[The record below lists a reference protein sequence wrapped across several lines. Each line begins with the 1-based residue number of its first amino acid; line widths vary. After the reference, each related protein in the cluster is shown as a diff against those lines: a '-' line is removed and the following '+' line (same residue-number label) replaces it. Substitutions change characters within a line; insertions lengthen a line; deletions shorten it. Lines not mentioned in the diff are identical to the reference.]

1 LSTPLPKDATLVE
14 LRPDALTFRT
24 REAVLPGTR
33 VDLVLRLEGQPLA
46 LEAPVDACLVVEKD
60 RSGHVY
66 HCVLDLNALPGP
78 DRQIVALFISKG
90 RGSPQLSPP
99 AEK

>member
-1 LSTPLPKDATLVE
+1 MRTPLPRDATLVE

-24 REAVLPGTR
+24 RDCVLPGTR
-33 VDLVLRLEGQPLA
+33 VDFVLRLEGQPLA

-66 HCVLDLNALPGP
+66 HCRLDLNALPGP

-90 RGSPQLSPP
+90 RGSPELSPP
-99 AEK
+99 R